1 MAGVR
6 AEFAEIETR
15 KFYTAGFVGPD
26 GSGFCF
32 AQRRKDTKKLVRG
45 REAAFSSIVAA

>member
-1 MAGVR
+1 MGQ
-6 AEFAEIETR
+6 
-15 KFYTAGFVGPD
+15 D
-26 GSGFCF
+26 FCF